1 MSLTAQDLVA
11 AAKKNIAEVDIAKA
25 KTLLNDALVLDVRE
39 PAEYGDGCLPGAI
52 NIPRGVLEFKIDAHP
67 QFKDKKEADILVYC
81 KTGGRGALATEA
93 LLKLGY
99 INAGNLAGGFTAWQE
114 NGQEVVKPTERSA

>member
-11 AAKKNIAEVDIAKA
+11 AAKKNITEVDIPKA
-25 KTLLNDALVLDVRE
+25 KTRLNDALVLDVRE
-39 PAEYGDGCLPGAI
+39 PDEYAAGCLPEAV

-67 QFKDKKEADILVYC
+67 QFKDKKETDILVYC

-99 INAGNLAGGFTAWQE
+99 GNTVNLAGGFTAWQE

>member
-11 AAKKNIAEVDIAKA
+11 AAKKNITEVSIPKA
-25 KTLLNDALVLDVRE
+25 KTLLNDAVILDVRE
-39 PAEYGDGCLPGAI
+39 PDEYAAGCLPGAV

-67 QFKDKKEADILVYC
+67 AFKDKKEADILVYC

-93 LLKLGY
+93 LTKLGY
-99 INAGNLAGGFTAWQE
+99 SNAANLAGGFTAWQE
-114 NGQEVVKPTERSA
+114 SGQEVVKPDERAA

>member
-11 AAKKNIAEVDIAKA
+11 AAKKNITEVSLPKA

-39 PAEYGDGCLPGAI
+39 PGEHKAGCLPGAV
-52 NIPRGVLEFKIDAHP
+52 NIPRGVLEFKIDSHP
-67 QFKDKKEADILVYC
+67 QFKDKNETDILVYC

-93 LLKLGY
+93 LTKLGY
-99 INAGNLAGGFTAWQE
+99 RNAVNLAGGFTAWQE
-114 NGQEVVKPTERSA
+114 SGQEVVKPTE

>member
-11 AAKKNIAEVDIAKA
+11 AAKNNITEVDIPKA
-25 KTLLNDALVLDVRE
+25 QTFLSDALVLDVRE
-39 PAEYGDGCLPGAI
+39 PAEYAAGCLPGAV

-67 QFKDKKEADILVYC
+67 KFKDKKEAGILVYC

-93 LLKLGY
+93 LKKLGY
-99 INAGNLAGGFTAWQE
+99 CDAVNLAGGFTAWQE
-114 NGQEVVKPTERSA
+114 SGQEVVKPAE

>member
-11 AAKKNIAEVDIAKA
+11 AAKKNITEVDIPKP

-39 PAEYGDGCLPGAI
+39 PDEYAANCLPGAV

-81 KTGGRGALATEA
+81 KTGGRGALATET

-99 INAGNLAGGFTAWQE
+99 SNAVNLAGGFTAWQE

>member
-11 AAKKNIAEVDIAKA
+11 AAKKNIAEVDIPKA
-25 KTLLNDALVLDVRE
+25 KTLLNDTLVLDVRE
-39 PAEYGDGCLPGAI
+39 PDEYAAGCLPGAV
-52 NIPRGVLEFKIDAHP
+52 NIPRGVLEFKIDSHP
-67 QFKDKKEADILVYC
+67 TFKDKKEADILVYC

-99 INAGNLAGGFTAWQE
+99 SNAINLAGGFTAWQE
-114 NGQEVVKPTERSA
+114 NGQEVVKPAERSA